1 MKKWMV
7 LPLLAVLLLM
17 PVRTVYAAK
26 QTVEIELTEACDD
39 CIFSIVWEPEEQTA
53 RGYCHFTG
61 RPAHSEQP
69 LHLYKPPFPKA
80 RCISMWGMRL
90 PVSGR

>member
-39 CIFSIVWEPEEQTA
+39 CIFSIVWEHEEQ
-53 RGYCHFTG
+53 
-61 RPAHSEQP
+61 
-69 LHLYKPPFPKA
+69 
-80 RCISMWGMRL
+80 ISLQCRKDKTIFE
-90 PVSGR
+90 

>member
-39 CIFSIVWEPEEQTA
+39 CIFSIVWEHEEQTA
-53 RGYCHFTG
+53 
-61 RPAHSEQP
+61 
-69 LHLYKPPFPKA
+69 
-80 RCISMWGMRL
+80 
-90 PVSGR
+90 